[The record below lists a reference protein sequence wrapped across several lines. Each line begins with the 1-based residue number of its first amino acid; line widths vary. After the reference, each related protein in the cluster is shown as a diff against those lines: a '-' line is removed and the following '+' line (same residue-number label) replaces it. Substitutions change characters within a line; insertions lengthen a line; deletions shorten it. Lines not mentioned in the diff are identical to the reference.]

1 MHVSINALTVK
12 KLRIFQCEKNKIL
25 PNVNADLK
33 PYRIMKSEC
42 KH

>member
-1 MHVSINALTVK
+1 MYECTYSKERQNISIRK
-12 KLRIFQCEKNKIL
+12 KKEKENT